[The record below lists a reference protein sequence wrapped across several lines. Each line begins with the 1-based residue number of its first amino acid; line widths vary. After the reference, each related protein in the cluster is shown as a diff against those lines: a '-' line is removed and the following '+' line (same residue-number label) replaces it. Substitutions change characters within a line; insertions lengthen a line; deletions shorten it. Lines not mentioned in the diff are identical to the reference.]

1 MTARGRAWTTSVF
14 VFRSPVH
21 FGHALSVCRS
31 ALDNRRSVSLD
42 RGFAVYVQNAN
53 APARKPVTVPGLRA
67 MKAEGRRIAMLT
79 AYDASFAWQLEQA
92 GVDVALVG
100 DSLGMVMQGHAST
113 LPVTLDHMVYHTAM
127 VARGVSA
134 TLLVADLPFM
144 ADRDVS
150 HALEAGARLVGEAG
164 AAMVKIE
171 GGAPHIL
178 DAIAAL
184 TARAIPVCAHLGLT
198 PQSVHKFGGFRIQ
211 GREQEAAERVL
222 AEARSVQ
229 DAGADLLVL
238 EGVPTSLG
246 EQVAKALSIP
256 VIGIGA
262 GPHCDGQVL
271 VIQDMLGITRGKR
284 PKFSKD
290 FLAGRGSVAEAIAA
304 YVADVRSGAF
314 PAPEH
319 CFN

>member
-1 MTARGRAWTTSVF
+1 M
-14 VFRSPVH
+14 
-21 FGHALSVCRS
+21 
-31 ALDNRRSVSLD
+31 
-42 RGFAVYVQNAN
+42 YVQNAN